1 MMSTNIRKKYD
12 EKFGSGMKWFRKGVN
27 NYNKN
32 KGYGNYMGL

>member
-12 EKFGSGMKWFRKGVN
+12 EKFGSGMKRFRKGVN

-32 KGYGNYMGL
+32 KGYRNYMGL